1 MTGLEPSNCVVQ
13 VYIVATLIPGKEV
26 DRSMPAEVTDDQEF
40 VKIAE
45 RAIECRVKR
54 LKDVVKL
61 KLRTSGELYT
71 IKVDPGKAAEMLKQ
85 IRCEVIE
92 A

>member
-1 MTGLEPSNCVVQ
+1 M
-13 VYIVATLIPGKEV
+13 IRRKEV
-26 DRSMPAEVTDDQEF
+26 DSAMPAEVTDVQEF
-40 VKIAE
+40 VRISD
-45 RAIECRVKR
+45 RAVECRVKR

-61 KLRTSGELYT
+61 KLRTPSKLYT
-71 IKVDPGKAAEMLKQ
+71 IKVDPEKAAEMLKQ

>member
-1 MTGLEPSNCVVQ
+1 LCFRHSVVQ
-13 VYIVATLIPGKEV
+13 VYIIAVFIRRKEV
-26 DRSMPAEVTDDQEF
+26 DSVMPAEVADAEEF
-40 VKIAE
+40 VRISE
-45 RAIECRVKR
+45 RAVECRVKR

-61 KLRTSGELYT
+61 KLRTPGDLFT